1 MDTMTISDVAKLL
14 HITEESARNRI
25 SAGQAM
31 PPSFRVGR
39 RRLFM
44 REHVEQWLA
53 ARIGHP
59 RSPAAGALGNL
70 PGGLQADAVVPT
82 ATDGAVQVAEHGA
95 ASLSFS
101 NTVTQTGA

>member
-25 SAGQAM
+25 SAGLAM

-44 REHVEQWLA
+44 REHVEQWLT
-53 ARIGHP
+53 ARIGHTGLP
-59 RSPAAGALGNL
+59 AAAGAAAAPAAPPLG
-70 PGGLQADAVVPT
+70 PAVSI
-82 ATDGAVQVAEHGA
+82 AADGAAQDAEHGA
-95 ASLSFS
+95 APLLSA
-101 NTVTQTGA
+101 T

>member
-44 REHVEQWLA
+44 REHVEQWLT

-59 RSPAAGALGNL
+59 GALAGVGAAGASSGIPAAPQLG
-70 PGGLQADAVVPT
+70 PVAST
-82 ATDGAVQVAEHGA
+82 AADGAAQGAEHGA
-95 ASLSFS
+95 VPLLS
-101 NTVTQTGA
+101 AA